1 MKNTQFIRNFF
12 KLRVCIRLRGFSLP
26 EVTIALLLVS
36 LGASALISN
45 VGSGRLQEVNN
56 ARFSAAF
63 RLAAELSDWA
73 RLGGL
78 NALAP
83 GPQNP
88 FDLLANAGP
97 VPACF
102 SSPCDARLAA
112 LFYLRN
118 WRRRLLLKVPSVRIM
133 ICRDSGLINP
143 ASYKW
148 ACDAGTSA
156 NSLRLLKIGWPQ
168 SGDGKE
174 FPPRLV
180 LALD

>member
-88 FDLLANAGP
+88 FDLLEDAGL

-102 SSPCDARLAA
+102 SSPCDARLGAFLSA
-112 LFYLRN
+112 KLATPTASQGTKRAHHDLPGQRVN
-118 WRRRLLLKVPSVRIM
+118 K
-133 ICRDSGLINP
+133 SGVIQMGL
-143 ASYKW
+143 
-148 ACDAGTSA
+148 
-156 NSLRLLKIGWPQ
+156 
-168 SGDGKE
+168 
-174 FPPRLV
+174 
-180 LALD
+180 